1 MFARWWDNFQ
11 ESCDIRLAVGCGCA
25 VAWVLLVAISPVLST
40 ASTFIGAGLS
50 WRSGIVVGGVLAFG
64 LAAIACRRPGK
75 LCDVERR
82 SPSVP
87 PLAMSAV
94 LSPIGAILHQS
105 IAGGI
110 FAVVAGLCVGCGLAG
125 LILGWAAPF
134 SAVRL
139 RKRVVATVAAMFA
152 GGALYLIVVL
162 LPAPLS
168 FAVALAL
175 APTSLFLA
183 MTIDRFPAPGDETD
197 SFPTIGGTTETGAE
211 NGGGKAEA
219 DTIAAAEAETR
230 PCSSAGHP
238 DLTRLFG
245 PELSLAIV
253 VYGALFVLA
262 GHVLPEVE
270 LAWMASVLPGIA
282 NVGALLVSETVLTL
296 YLVKRIRIESPRT
309 AYRPATAL
317 VAVGFLL
324 LPFVG
329 DAGAIPCMAVA
340 FAGFGCFLVY
350 LWIVMGNMA
359 QRWSAA
365 PIPTCAFGFM
375 LLFSGIVLGELA
387 AWHPLP
393 RPPQLRLPGGR
404 QHRLAVHARRA
415 CVEHG
420 RRLPLRPRDRRDG
433 RRALLCP
440 SFIKRRDGFRFR
452 RQRRRCSSA
461 ALCGRRD
468 LRPVAARGGGD
479 GAPSAGALHP
489 LHLRRAV
496 HRQEHRADPR
506 APHLRQDEHHRRPP
520 RAHRPHRGLRLVT
533 VPAMPSAKSVSRTEQ
548 PLSQKPE
555 YRV

>member
-1 MFARWWDNFQ
+1 MALEVVAMFARWWDNFQ

-359 QRWSAA
+359 SAGA
-365 PIPTCAFGFM
+365 R
-375 LLFSGIVLGELA
+375 
-387 AWHPLP
+387 HPF
-393 RPPQLRLPGGR
+393 PP
-404 QHRLAVHARRA
+404 
-415 CVEHG
+415 
-420 RRLPLRPRDRRDG
+420 
-433 RRALLCP
+433 
-440 SFIKRRDGFRFR
+440 
-452 RQRRRCSSA
+452 
-461 ALCGRRD
+461 
-468 LRPVAARGGGD
+468 
-479 GAPSAGALHP
+479 APSASCCCFPASCSASWPPGPSTASPSASATRRPSASSRCSCSSCLRGAWP
-489 LHLRRAV
+489 T
-496 HRQEHRADPR
+496 
-506 APHLRQDEHHRRPP
+506 APATPTRPP
-520 RAHRPHRGLRLVT
+520 RWAACPSLPQFHQAQGRIPLPKAEAPMQQRGSMRPPRPTACRR
-533 VPAMPSAKSVSRTEQ
+533 ARW
-548 PLSQKPE
+548 
-555 YRV
+555 R

>member
-253 VYGALFVLA
+253 VYGRPVRPSWSRASRGRTRMDGLGTA
-262 GHVLPEVE
+262 GNRQR
-270 LAWMASVLPGIA
+270 GR
-282 NVGALLVSETVLTL
+282 LLVSETVLTL

-387 AWHPLP
+387 AWTLYRVPLSFGYPAAVSIVSLFMLVVLAWSMADGSRYAHETAAMGGVPFSAPVSSSAGTDSASEGRGADAAARLYAAAETYGLSP
-393 RPPQLRLPGGR
+393 REVEVTALLLRGRSIPYICDELFIAKSTAQTHVRHIYAKMNITGGR
-404 QHRLAVHARRA
+404 QELI
-415 CVEHG
+415 
-420 RRLPLRPRDRRDG
+420 DRIEGSD
-433 RRALLCP
+433 
-440 SFIKRRDGFRFR
+440 
-452 RQRRRCSSA
+452 
-461 ALCGRRD
+461 
-468 LRPVAARGGGD
+468 
-479 GAPSAGALHP
+479 
-489 LHLRRAV
+489 
-496 HRQEHRADPR
+496 
-506 APHLRQDEHHRRPP
+506 
-520 RAHRPHRGLRLVT
+520 
-533 VPAMPSAKSVSRTEQ
+533 
-548 PLSQKPE
+548 
-555 YRV
+555 

>member
-1 MFARWWDNFQ
+1 MALEVVAMFARWWDNFQ

-387 AWHPLP
+387 RLDPLP

-489 LHLRRAV
+489 YICDELFIAKSTAQTHVRHIYAKMNITGG
-496 HRQEHRADPR
+496 RQELIDRIEGSD
-506 APHLRQDEHHRRPP
+506 
-520 RAHRPHRGLRLVT
+520 
-533 VPAMPSAKSVSRTEQ
+533 
-548 PLSQKPE
+548 
-555 YRV
+555 

>member
-1 MFARWWDNFQ
+1 MALEVVAMFARWWDNFQ

-211 NGGGKAEA
+211 NGGGKPKP
-219 DTIAAAEAETR
+219 IRSPRPKAETR

-296 YLVKRIRIESPRT
+296 YPGEAHPHREPAAPPTAPPRP
-309 AYRPATAL
+309 RRRR
-317 VAVGFLL
+317 LL
-324 LPFVG
+324 LYPRG
-329 DAGAIPCMAVA
+329 RCRAIPCMPSPSRA
-340 FAGFGCFLVY
+340 FGCFLVY
-350 LWIVMGNMA
+350 LWIVIGEHA

-387 AWHPLP
+387 AWTLYRVPLSFGYPAAVSIVSLFMLVVLAWSMADGSRYAHETAAMGGVPFSAPVSSSAGTDSASEGRGADAAARLYAAAETYGLSP
-393 RPPQLRLPGGR
+393 REVEVTALLLRGRSIPYICDELFIAKSTAQTHVRHIYAKMNITGGR
-404 QHRLAVHARRA
+404 QELI
-415 CVEHG
+415 
-420 RRLPLRPRDRRDG
+420 DRIEGSD
-433 RRALLCP
+433 
-440 SFIKRRDGFRFR
+440 
-452 RQRRRCSSA
+452 
-461 ALCGRRD
+461 
-468 LRPVAARGGGD
+468 
-479 GAPSAGALHP
+479 
-489 LHLRRAV
+489 
-496 HRQEHRADPR
+496 
-506 APHLRQDEHHRRPP
+506 
-520 RAHRPHRGLRLVT
+520 
-533 VPAMPSAKSVSRTEQ
+533 
-548 PLSQKPE
+548 
-555 YRV
+555 

>member
-387 AWHPLP
+387 AWTLY
-393 RPPQLRLPGGR
+393 RVPQLRLPGGR

>member
-1 MFARWWDNFQ
+1 MRP
-11 ESCDIRLAVGCGCA
+11 I
-25 VAWVLLVAISPVLST
+25 LS
-40 ASTFIGAGLS
+40 
-50 WRSGIVVGGVLAFG
+50 RQ
-64 LAAIACRRPGK
+64 LAARPK
-75 LCDVERR
+75 RVQKTAAAKPKPIR
-82 SPSVP
+82 SPRP
-87 PLAMSAV
+87 KPK
-94 LSPIGAILHQS
+94 PD
-105 IAGGI
+105 
-110 FAVVAGLCVGCGLAG
+110 
-125 LILGWAAPF
+125 
-134 SAVRL
+134 
-139 RKRVVATVAAMFA
+139 
-152 GGALYLIVVL
+152 
-162 LPAPLS
+162 PAP
-168 FAVALAL
+168 APVI
-175 APTSLFLA
+175 PTSH
-183 MTIDRFPAPGDETD
+183 G
-197 SFPTIGGTTETGAE
+197 
-211 NGGGKAEA
+211 
-219 DTIAAAEAETR
+219 
-230 PCSSAGHP
+230 SSA
-238 DLTRLFG
+238 

-387 AWHPLP
+387 AWTLYRVPSASATRRPSASSRCSCSSCLRGAWPTAPATPTRPPRWAACPSLPQFHQAQGRIPLP
-393 RPPQLRLPGGR
+393 KAEAPR
-404 QHRLAVHARRA
+404 Q
-415 CVEHG
+415 
-420 RRLPLRPRDRRDG
+420 
-433 RRALLCP
+433 
-440 SFIKRRDGFRFR
+440 
-452 RQRRRCSSA
+452 
-461 ALCGRRD
+461 
-468 LRPVAARGGGD
+468 ARGLYAAAETYGWSPRGDGGD
-479 GAPSAGALHP
+479 GASSWRGAPSPTSATSCSS
-489 LHLRRAV
+489 
-496 HRQEHRADPR
+496 PR
-506 APHLRQDEHHRRPP
+506 APQRPTCSHIYAKMNITGRPP

>member
-1 MFARWWDNFQ
+1 MRP
-11 ESCDIRLAVGCGCA
+11 I
-25 VAWVLLVAISPVLST
+25 LS
-40 ASTFIGAGLS
+40 
-50 WRSGIVVGGVLAFG
+50 RQ
-64 LAAIACRRPGK
+64 LAARP
-75 LCDVERR
+75 
-82 SPSVP
+82 
-87 PLAMSAV
+87 
-94 LSPIGAILHQS
+94 
-105 IAGGI
+105 
-110 FAVVAGLCVGCGLAG
+110 
-125 LILGWAAPF
+125 
-134 SAVRL
+134 
-139 RKRVVATVAAMFA
+139 KRVQK
-152 GGALYLIVVL
+152 
-162 LPAPLS
+162 
-168 FAVALAL
+168 
-175 APTSLFLA
+175 
-183 MTIDRFPAPGDETD
+183 
-197 SFPTIGGTTETGAE
+197 

-387 AWHPLP
+387 AWTLYRVPLSFGYPAAVSIVSLFMLVVLAWSMADGSRYAHETAAMGGVPFSAPVSSSAGTDSASEGRGADAAARLYAAAETYGLSP
-393 RPPQLRLPGGR
+393 REVEVTALLLRGRSIPYICDELFIAKSTAQTHVRHIYAKMNITGGR
-404 QHRLAVHARRA
+404 QELI
-415 CVEHG
+415 
-420 RRLPLRPRDRRDG
+420 DRIEGSD
-433 RRALLCP
+433 
-440 SFIKRRDGFRFR
+440 
-452 RQRRRCSSA
+452 
-461 ALCGRRD
+461 
-468 LRPVAARGGGD
+468 
-479 GAPSAGALHP
+479 
-489 LHLRRAV
+489 
-496 HRQEHRADPR
+496 
-506 APHLRQDEHHRRPP
+506 
-520 RAHRPHRGLRLVT
+520 
-533 VPAMPSAKSVSRTEQ
+533 
-548 PLSQKPE
+548 
-555 YRV
+555 

>member
-1 MFARWWDNFQ
+1 MALEVVAMFARWWDNFQ

-183 MTIDRFPAPGDETD
+183 MTIDRFPAPGDEAD

-387 AWHPLP
+387 AWTLYRVPLSFGYPAAVSIVSLFMLVVLAWSMADGSRYAHETAAMGGVPFSAPVSSSAGTDSASEGRGADAAARLYAAAETYGLSP
-393 RPPQLRLPGGR
+393 REVEVTALLLRGRSIPYICDELFIAKSTAQTHVRHIYAKMNITGGR
-404 QHRLAVHARRA
+404 QELI
-415 CVEHG
+415 
-420 RRLPLRPRDRRDG
+420 DRIEGSD
-433 RRALLCP
+433 
-440 SFIKRRDGFRFR
+440 
-452 RQRRRCSSA
+452 
-461 ALCGRRD
+461 
-468 LRPVAARGGGD
+468 
-479 GAPSAGALHP
+479 
-489 LHLRRAV
+489 
-496 HRQEHRADPR
+496 
-506 APHLRQDEHHRRPP
+506 
-520 RAHRPHRGLRLVT
+520 
-533 VPAMPSAKSVSRTEQ
+533 
-548 PLSQKPE
+548 
-555 YRV
+555 

>member
-1 MFARWWDNFQ
+1 
-11 ESCDIRLAVGCGCA
+11 
-25 VAWVLLVAISPVLST
+25 
-40 ASTFIGAGLS
+40 
-50 WRSGIVVGGVLAFG
+50 
-64 LAAIACRRPGK
+64 
-75 LCDVERR
+75 
-82 SPSVP
+82 
-87 PLAMSAV
+87 MSAV

-387 AWHPLP
+387 AWTLYRVPLSFGYP
-393 RPPQLRLPGGR
+393 AAVSIVSLFMLVVLAWSMADGSRYAHETAAMGGVPFS
-404 QHRLAVHARRA
+404 APVSSSAGTDSA
-415 CVEHG
+415 SEG
-420 RRLPLRPRDRRDG
+420 
-433 RRALLCP
+433 
-440 SFIKRRDGFRFR
+440 
-452 RQRRRCSSA
+452 SA